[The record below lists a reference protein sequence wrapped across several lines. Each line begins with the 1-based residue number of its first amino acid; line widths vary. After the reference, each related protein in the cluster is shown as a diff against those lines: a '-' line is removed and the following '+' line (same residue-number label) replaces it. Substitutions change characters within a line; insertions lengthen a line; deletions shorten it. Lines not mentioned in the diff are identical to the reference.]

1 MGPCVGWD
9 RVKVAV
15 LATVAFAL
23 LAHLFC
29 WMNTMY
35 GHDSLMIVQRD
46 WRHQISIGRPFAPLY
61 AHLRGE
67 VVAPWLVG
75 SLGTI
80 WLALSNVVIVKLLD
94 IRTRSFVAVS
104 SGILAT
110 CATTIM
116 CNATYL
122 DWFDLFMCS
131 LLCACLA
138 VAACY
143 NGRAWGVP
151 AGAVL
156 LCIAMGLYQSYLQVA
171 IVLVMAVCLG
181 TLLRDRPLVALRQ
194 GLRGF
199 VMAVVGFVLYYLA
212 QRGVQAISGVGAA
225 SSYNATSSAFS
236 FDGIS
241 PLGAVL
247 HAWSDPIS
255 YLLFPETHAIWLC
268 AAANAVLTVLFF
280 VALVVVWRKRRVS
293 VLAVGLSLLVVLLL
307 PLGAGCINIA
317 AYGNVHTL
325 EIQSYFLFYPVVLMA
340 LDRSL
345 RCERA
350 AAGAPFGA
358 GARAG
363 AGRHTGAEGRLA
375 AGAHTGA
382 GARPALCG
390 EKRSAFQLG
399 CCALAALLAFGVLS
413 SNIVYANQI
422 YLRKDLEYQAAFS
435 TLTRLET
442 QLESL
447 EGYVPGTT
455 PVVVLGA
462 LSDSDVLARP
472 REGFPPAA
480 SQMLGQPKAGELTNY
495 AVGLWS
501 SLSLYASHQLQQY
514 FEYVLGCPINIVSNG
529 ESVTVSD
536 EEADDMP
543 AFPLAGSVIMRDGT
557 AVVKLS

>member
-15 LATVAFAL
+15 LATVVFAL

-75 SLGTI
+75 SLGTA

-104 SGILAT
+104 GGILAT
-110 CATTIM
+110 CAMTIM

-199 VMAVVGFVLYYLA
+199 VMTAVGFVLYYLV

-241 PLGAVL
+241 PLGAFL

-268 AAANAVLTVLFF
+268 AAANAVLMALFF
-280 VALVVVWRKRRVS
+280 VALAIVWKRRRTGALV
-293 VLAVGLSLLVVLLL
+293 VALSLLVVLLL

-325 EIQSYFLFYPVVLMA
+325 EIQSYFLFYPVVFMA
-340 LDRSL
+340 LDQSL
-345 RCERA
+345 RC
-350 AAGAPFGA
+350 APG
-358 GARAG
+358 GVTCRS
-363 AGRHTGAEGRLA
+363 GAEQHVGGGRRIE
-375 AGAHTGA
+375 AGS
-382 GARPALCG
+382 PALTDSSASAELYASRRPG
-390 EKRSAFQLG
+390 ERPLFQFG
-399 CCALAALLAFGVLS
+399 CCALAALLAFGILA
-413 SNIVYANQI
+413 SNIVYANQV

-442 QLESL
+442 QLEGL

-455 PVVVLGA
+455 PVIVLGA
-462 LSDSDVLARP
+462 LSDNDILARP
-472 REGFPPAA
+472 RDGFPPAA
-480 SQMLGQPKAGELTNY
+480 SQTLGQPKAGELTDY

-501 SLSLYASHQLQQY
+501 SLSLYANHQVRQY

-529 ESVTVSD
+529 ASVTVSD
-536 EEADDMP
+536 EEAASMP
-543 AFPLAGSVIMRDGT
+543 AFPLAGSVTMRDGT
-557 AVVKLS
+557 AIVKLS